1 MKRFFTSRVWTVI
14 FIAILIAVILAVTS
28 SLTGDTGSGSLVEG
42 VLAPIRAGVS
52 RLTDRAEQLYNYMFE
67 YESLLAENQRLK
79 DQLSAIE
86 KEARQADAISRENDR
101 LRALLEFQALNPEYD
116 LVEGYIISWSS
127 NDWSNSFTI
136 NRGEDAGIEVGMC
149 AVTANG
155 ELVGLVD
162 EVGVNYSVIKSVL
175 DSSLEISAT
184 IASSGYNGMV
194 KGGYIDGHQTL
205 LQMNYLPSAAIIRNK
220 EQVVTSGSTVYPR
233 GLIMGNIVDAGFE
246 ETGIAKYALLD
257 PAAEVNSLEQVFIIT
272 EYTTEAVSSSGTSA
286 ASSGTTGET
295 TAATEPTTQTETSP
309 DGGFG

>member
-28 SLTGDTGSGSLVEG
+28 SLAGDTGSGSLVEG

-162 EVGVNYSVIKSVL
+162 EVGINYSVIKSVL

-184 IASSGYNGMV
+184 IASSGYNGIV
-194 KGGYIDGHQTL
+194 KGGYASGLDGYL
-205 LQMNYLPSAAIIRNK
+205 RMNYLPSSSTIRNND
-220 EQVVTSGSTVYPR
+220 QVVTTGSTVYPR
-233 GLIMGNIVDAGFE
+233 DLILGYVIDAGFDS
-246 ETGIAKYALLD
+246 TGVAKYALLE
-257 PAAEVNSLEQVFIIT
+257 PAGNISNLEQIFILTNYNI
-272 EYTTEAVSSSGTSA
+272 G
-286 ASSGTTGET
+286 
-295 TAATEPTTQTETSP
+295 
-309 DGGFG
+309 

>member
-28 SLTGDTGSGSLVEG
+28 SLAGDTGSGSLVEG

-184 IASSGYNGMV
+184 IASSGYNGIV
-194 KGGYIDGHQTL
+194 KGGYASGLDGYL
-205 LQMNYLPSAAIIRNK
+205 RMNYLPSSSTIRNND
-220 EQVVTSGSTVYPR
+220 QVVTTGSTVYPR
-233 GLIMGNIVDAGFE
+233 DLILGYVIDAGFDA
-246 ETGIAKYALLD
+246 TGVAKYALLE
-257 PAAEVNSLEQVFIIT
+257 PAASISNLEQIFILTNYNI
-272 EYTTEAVSSSGTSA
+272 G
-286 ASSGTTGET
+286 
-295 TAATEPTTQTETSP
+295 
-309 DGGFG
+309 